1 MRTFA
6 ALAAASLLALTGSA
20 NAQAPQTTLIHAG
33 RLLADPANGKVANQQ
48 TIVVQGGEI
57 VAIEPGFITRPGA
70 RVIDLGGQFVMP
82 GLIDSHVHLLHENG
96 PSDKMDRVTKTAADW
111 AITGVPFAR
120 KTLHAGFTTVANL
133 GDENDGIF
141 ALRDG
146 IARGD
151 IEGPRVIASG
161 SVVSPHGGEGA
172 VYGYRWDV
180 INAVQRPT
188 LCSGPDECRKVVRQQ
203 IQKGA
208 DIIKIVAT
216 GAVLSDAA
224 QGVDQQFDDDELEA
238 IVHTAHAHGRK
249 VAAHAHGS
257 VGVNAALRAGVD
269 SIEHGTFVDA
279 ESMKLF
285 KANGSY
291 LVPTLMAGDTV
302 TGWANDPKSFLS
314 PQAREKALLVG
325 PRMIDATR
333 RAHQAGVKIA
343 FGTDSSVSK
352 HGENARE
359 FELMV
364 RAGLTPMEAIQTAT
378 VNGAAHLALSAQIGS
393 LAPGKAADV
402 IAVTGDPT
410 RDVTVLREVG
420 FVMKGG
426 VVAKP

>member
-1 MRTFA
+1 MKPLIA
-6 ALAAASLLALTGSA
+6 SALALALLTGSA
-20 NAQAPQTTLIHAG
+20 VAQAPETTLIHAG
-33 RLLADPANGKVANQQ
+33 RLLADPATGKVE
-48 TIVVQGGEI
+48 TRRTLIIQGGRI
-57 VAIEPGFITRPGA
+57 VGVEDGFVQRPGA
-70 RVIDLGGQFVMP
+70 KVIDLSGQFVLP

-96 PSDKMDRVTKTAADW
+96 PGDKMDRVTRTTADW
-111 AITGVPFAR
+111 AIMGVPFAK
-120 KTLHAGFTTVANL
+120 KTLEAGFTTVANL
-133 GDENDGIF
+133 GDENDSIL

-151 IEGPRVIASG
+151 VEGPRVVAAG
-161 SVVSPHGGEGA
+161 SVISPHGGEGD

-180 INAVQRPT
+180 IRAVQRPT

-203 IQKGA
+203 VQKGA

-224 QGVDQQFDDDELEA
+224 QGVDQQFDDDELQA
-238 IVHTAHAHGRK
+238 IVHTAHALGRK
-249 VAAHAHGS
+249 VAAHAHGT

-269 SIEHGTFVDA
+269 SIEHGTFIDA
-279 ESMKLF
+279 DSMKLF
-285 KANGSY
+285 KARGSY

-302 TGWANDPKSFLS
+302 TGWANDPNSFLS

-333 RAHQAGVKIA
+333 RAHEAGVKIA

-352 HGENARE
+352 HGDNARE
-359 FELMV
+359 FELLV
-364 RAGLTPMEAIQTAT
+364 RAGLTPLEAIQTAT
-378 VNGAAHLALSAQIGS
+378 VNGAAHLGLSARVGS

-402 IAVTGDPT
+402 VAVNGDPLA
-410 RDVTVLREVG
+410 DVSVLRHVN
-420 FVMKGG
+420 FVMKAG

>member
-1 MRTFA
+1 MALLATP
-6 ALAAASLLALTGSA
+6 ALA
-20 NAQAPQTTLIHAG
+20 QPQTTLIHAG
-33 RLLADPANGKVANQQ
+33 RLLADPATGKVETQQ
-48 TIVVQGGEI
+48 TIVVENGRI
-57 VAIEPGFITRPGA
+57 TAIEPGFIQRPGA
-70 RVIDLGGQFVMP
+70 RVIDLGGQFVLP

-96 PSDKMDRVTKTAADW
+96 PDDKMHRVTKTAADW
-111 AITGVPFAR
+111 AIMGVPFAR

-151 IEGPRVIASG
+151 VEGPRVIASG
-161 SVVSPHGGEGA
+161 SVISPHGGEGA

-180 INAVQRPT
+180 IEAVQRPT

-224 QGVDQQFDDDELEA
+224 QGVDQQFDDDELAA

-249 VAAHAHGS
+249 VAAHAHGA

-285 KANGSY
+285 KARGSY

-364 RAGLTPMEAIQTAT
+364 RAGLTPLEAIQAAT
-378 VNGAAHLALSAQIGS
+378 VNGAAHLGLSGQIGS

-410 RDVTVLREVG
+410 RDVSVLREVG